1 MLLATLRARVYCTG
15 LSLWLLSVGNLY
27 PTQAQALKLNPFQP
41 GIQLAPT
48 SRTIPINWQSEAL
61 SLTANLVLPSIE
73 FQMPVAQVCIDIH
86 FNNLA

>member
-41 GIQLAPT
+41 GIQLAPH
-48 SRTIPINWQSEAL
+48 IPNDTNILHCPHINTEAN
-61 SLTANLVLPSIE
+61 SKP
-73 FQMPVAQVCIDIH
+73 
-86 FNNLA
+86 